1 MEKIDYKKIIDAAI
15 GEKPSLVKPDVL
27 EFDLSGE
34 KAYLHKE
41 DFFKK
46 DVGQIAVSKMIEHIE
61 NNRKIPWDIFIKDL
75 PTTTEPYEYKQQGF
89 LPFANPPRFTEE

>member
-1 MEKIDYKKIIDAAI
+1 MAKRRLTMEKIDYKKIVNAAI

-27 EFDLSGE
+27 EFNLNGE

-46 DVGQIAVSKMIEHIE
+46 YPRTPEQAFV
-61 NNRKIPWDIFIKDL
+61 
-75 PTTTEPYEYKQQGF
+75 
-89 LPFANPPRFTEE
+89 NPPRFTQE